1 MDINEQVNTKTIAS
15 KCWNIIEIIAHS
27 VLSFLFKLVNK
38 ELTDDIFDAFMQFVK
53 FGLIGVTNTVL
64 SYVINVVALLG
75 FQKAGMSPK
84 YDYLVAQFVAF
95 VISVSWSFY
104 WNNKLVFKEE
114 DSGQR
119 VWWKALIKTYISY
132 SFTGIF
138 LNSVLSWMW
147 VTLLNIS
154 KLIAPLIN
162 LVVSVPINFL
172 INKFWA
178 FKGE

>member
-1 MDINEQVNTKTIAS
+1 MTKVAI
-15 KCWNIIEIIAHS
+15 KCWNIIEVIARAVLTFFFKIIH
-27 VLSFLFKLVNK
+27 K
-38 ELTDDIFDAFMQFVK
+38 ELTDEAFASFMQFVK

-64 SYVINVVALLG
+64 SYVINVVALLS
-75 FQKAGMSPK
+75 FQNMGMSPK

-95 VISVSWSFY
+95 VLSVAWSFY

-114 DSGQR
+114 ESGQR

-138 LNSVLSWMW
+138 LNSVLSWIW
-147 VTLLNIS
+147 VSIFHIS
-154 KLIAPLIN
+154 KLVAPLIN

-178 FKGE
+178 FKTEEK